1 MKTATLH
8 PQRRQ
13 PRFRRTSAA
22 TRGQIEEAPDLDT
35 PTPHL
40 KPASYSYLEPQGEG
54 ILFATFCLLSS
65 LIIYSGVLLIR
76 FLS

>member
-1 MKTATLH
+1 MKTATFH
-8 PQRRQ
+8 FHRRP

-76 FLS
+76 FLG